1 MKRIFTL
8 SAVLCLAALAAPSF
22 GQSAAGL
29 YKSKCVMCHGADG
42 KGATPMGPK
51 IGVRDFKSPVVA
63 KETDAEMFTLTKDGK
78 NKMPAYKGKLTDAQ
92 IKDLVKYIRTL
103 K

>member
-22 GQSAAGL
+22 GQSAAEL
-29 YKSKCVMCHGADG
+29 YKSKCTVCHGADG

-51 IGVRDFKSPVVA
+51 IGVRDFNSPVVA

-78 NKMPAYKGKLTDAQ
+78 NKMPAYKGKLTDNQ
-92 IKDLVKYIRTL
+92 IKEVVKYIRTL

>member
-8 SAVLCLAALAAPSF
+8 SAILCLAALAAPSF
-22 GQSAAGL
+22 GQSAAKL
-29 YKSKCVMCHGADG
+29 YKSKCAMCHGADG

-51 IGVRDFKSPVVA
+51 IGVRDFKSPAVA

-78 NKMPAYKGKLTDAQ
+78 NKMPAYKGKLTDNQ
-92 IKDLVKYIRTL
+92 IKELVKYIRTL

>member
-22 GQSAAGL
+22 GQSAAVL
-29 YKSKCVMCHGADG
+29 YKSKCAMCHGTDG

-78 NKMPAYKGKLTDAQ
+78 NKMPAYKGKLTGDQ
-92 IKDLVKYIRTL
+92 IKELVKYIRTL